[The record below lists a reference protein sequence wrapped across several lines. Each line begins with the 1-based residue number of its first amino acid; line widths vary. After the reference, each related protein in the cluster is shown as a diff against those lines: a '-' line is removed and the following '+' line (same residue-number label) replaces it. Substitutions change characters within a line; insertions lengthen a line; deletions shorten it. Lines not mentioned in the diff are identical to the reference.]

1 MNESTAVDGG
11 GQEGDKRASVRDLGA
26 EVEAMGR
33 AIEDHLALLRGE
45 RCSWPGCPP
54 VGAVRCRRG
63 LP

>member
-11 GQEGDKRASVRDLGA
+11 GREKGKRASVRDLGA
-26 EVEAMGR
+26 EVDAMGR